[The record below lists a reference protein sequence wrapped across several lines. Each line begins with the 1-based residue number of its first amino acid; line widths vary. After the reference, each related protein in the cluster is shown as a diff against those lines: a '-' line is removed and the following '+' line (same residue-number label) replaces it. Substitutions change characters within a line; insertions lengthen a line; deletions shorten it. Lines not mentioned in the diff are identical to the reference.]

1 VCYERQTSRS
11 GTFLL
16 LSANGSFLQSRRK
29 PRRRRHQERVGDV
42 TGLQNHLCGPRDKAS
57 AQFLDFLEL
66 AENFTLL
73 DRKLI
78 RALNADVVGL

>member
-1 VCYERQTSRS
+1 VCYERQASRS

-16 LSANGSFLQSRRK
+16 LPANGSFLQSWRQS
-29 PRRRRHQERVGDV
+29 RRRRHQERVGDV

-57 AQFLDFLEL
+57 AQFLDILEF

-73 DRKLI
+73 DRELI
-78 RALNADVVGL
+78 RALNAAVVEH

>member
-1 VCYERQTSRS
+1 MALFCNR
-11 GTFLL
+11 G
-16 LSANGSFLQSRRK
+16 ANHAGGVI
-29 PRRRRHQERVGDV
+29 QERVGDV
-42 TGLQNHLCGPRDKAS
+42 TDLQNHLCGPRDKAF

-78 RALNADVVGL
+78 RALNAAVVGH